1 MAGAEKKGSFPSI
14 PTPHWWTLR
23 KKFKQSIPGVVTDN
37 YVASVLNMQLNS
49 AQANVMPALR
59 ATKII
64 DRDGKPLD
72 RAKRWRDDEAYPAV
86 CEEIRKDIYPDDLLH
101 AIPDPVKNRTA
112 AERWFANHT
121 GAGTAAVTKMVTFY
135 ALLTEADPK
144 KAPEETTSSSAKGKA
159 KAATRPARKV
169 ERAAVRQVSTDTGG
183 AGAEGASKGKSD
195 AGGRGPAV
203 HINLQI
209 HISADAST
217 DQIDQVFASMAKH
230 IYKGSE

>member
-1 MAGAEKKGSFPSI
+1 MADAEKKGSFPSI

-59 ATKII
+59 AAKII
-64 DRDGKPLD
+64 DRDGKPLE

-101 AIPDPVKNRTA
+101 AISDPVKNRTA

-121 GAGTAAVTKMVTFY
+121 GAGTAAVSKMATFY

-144 KAPEETTSSSAKGKA
+144 NAPQETSSSEKGKP
-159 KAATRPARKV
+159 KQLAARPQRKV
-169 ERAAVRQVSTDTGG
+169 DPVAVRRASTAARGVNAES
-183 AGAEGASKGKSD
+183 AGKEKSD
-195 AGGRGPAV
+195 GGDRGPAV
-203 HINLQI
+203 YINLQV